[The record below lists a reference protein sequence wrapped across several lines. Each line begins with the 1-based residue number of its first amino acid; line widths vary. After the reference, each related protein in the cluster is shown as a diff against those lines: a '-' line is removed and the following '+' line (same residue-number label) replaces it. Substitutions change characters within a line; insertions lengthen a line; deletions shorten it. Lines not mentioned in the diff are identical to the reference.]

1 MGRPTDLHHLITIK
15 TTTSQN
21 HKPPLHA
28 QMAQAIASTAKAV
41 GIGVGSLSII
51 AYLALWGGQRQVTLP
66 PPTPPDFVLSL
77 MLSCEKLAYPSNF
90 PAGSRTDVPN
100 PYDEYGITYED
111 LYLPTPDGEKL
122 HAFMMLQ
129 DSPRDKKTVFIC
141 HANAGNM
148 GHRVPICAKLYKS
161 YGWNVFIFSY
171 RG

>member
-1 MGRPTDLHHLITIK
+1 MARPTDLHHFITIK
-15 TTTSQN
+15 TTTSENQ
-21 HKPPLHA
+21 KLPLHA

-51 AYLALWGGQRQVTLP
+51 AYLALWGGQRQVILP
-66 PPTPPDFVLSL
+66 KAPTPLFCVIADGGK
-77 MLSCEKLAYPSNF
+77 KLAYPSNF
-90 PAGSRTDVPN
+90 PAGSRTEVPN

-111 LYLPTPDGEKL
+111 LYIPTSDGEKL

-171 RG
+171 R